1 MTTEQD
7 DIETCPLL
15 DDDTRNN
22 NCNGA
27 IQDSNQAFQVQ
38 AEQDHINDDRTI
50 RKNRTRPW
58 IIPLLLITT
67 ILVVVSSFKIIK
79 LIRNSPSMEQMQ
91 DDVIQISDIKINQV
105 HIDGWRQNKQNPVLD
120 NDNGKYLQVSTQVNY
135 TINYDNLLLNE
146 QPRNNTENIK
156 FIAENFIKTLCVDL
170 NNSTT
175 FHNVE
180 DKQLKLANI
189 LIQDPV
195 CVSLINGTTTPLN
208 VTLLIQPN
216 IKNIMGILK
225 KLLSHDYKG
234 LELWSQLD
242 LTLYKSSLMNF
253 NIKLINIPKVTV
265 DWAHLFHWDDDS
277 IPDFEEIF
285 WQNFDT
291 PILEEFHVTD
301 DKDEFF
307 NVKLKSEPIS
317 LLSKFLSNHSRW
329 LKLPHT
335 PLAIPT
341 LTWNIKLPNCRN
353 ECVIDIPTLECE
365 SQEFSL
371 IERNSIIV
379 NNRIGGPLPSEL
391 LSHVCSSDEEN
402 TVTPLTLL
410 LNNLLNENSSCEIEL
425 KGQVS
430 KDSLNIMKHNDN
442 TLLPVDILDSMLF
455 ELDYFPIAFNTT
467 LNTTNIL
474 NEVTIDDMRLNWSEN
489 KVHMVGTMVATI
501 SLSFYDTEEERI
513 AVHNIK
519 GDLEIYHDDTHFLSI
534 PMKVWNKSTSEIIHD
549 DETDITMMQIT
560 FSLNDDDMIVTNKA
574 ELSQVF
580 NEIFFKGETHV
591 TFDAIIDVVVE
602 SILGQI
608 VITGLKTSGETI
620 IN

>member
-7 DIETCPLL
+7 DIETRPLL
-15 DDDTRNN
+15 NANIRINN
-22 NCNGA
+22 GNGA
-27 IQDSNQAFQVQ
+27 IQDTNQPHPTQE
-38 AEQDHINDDRTI
+38 EQGNLRNDGILRN
-50 RKNRTRPW
+50 NRTRRW
-58 IIPLLLITT
+58 IIPIILIAT
-67 ILVVVSSFKIIK
+67 ILLVISSFKITKVIK
-79 LIRNSPSMEQMQ
+79 NSPSMDQIQ
-91 DDVIQISDIKINQV
+91 DDVVQVSDIKINQV
-105 HIDGWRQNKQNPVLD
+105 HIDGWRQSKQNPSLD
-120 NDNGKYLQVSTQVNY
+120 NDTGKYLQVSTQVNY
-135 TINYDNLLLNE
+135 TINYDKLLLDDE
-146 QPRNNTENIK
+146 FRNDTENIK
-156 FIAENFIKTLCVDL
+156 FIAERFIKTLCVDL

-175 FHNVE
+175 FHNVD

-189 LIQDPV
+189 MIQDPV

-208 VTLLIQPN
+208 ITVLIQPN
-216 IKNIMGILK
+216 MKNIMSILK

-242 LTLYKSSLMNF
+242 LTLYKQSLMNF

-265 DWAHLFHWDDDS
+265 DWTQLFHWDDDNM
-277 IPDFEEIF
+277 PNFEELF
-285 WQNFDT
+285 WKNFDM
-291 PILEEFHVTD
+291 PVLEEFDVID
-301 DKDEFF
+301 DKDEYF

-317 LLSKFLSNHSRW
+317 LLSKFLNNYSKW
-329 LKLPHT
+329 LSIPDA
-335 PLAIPT
+335 PLIIPP
-341 LTWNIKLPNCRN
+341 LTWNLRLPNCHD

-371 IERNSIIV
+371 LERDSIII
-379 NNRIGGPLPSEL
+379 NNRISGPLPSEL

-410 LNNLLNENSSCEIEL
+410 LNNLLNDSSSCEIEL

-430 KDSLNIMKHNDN
+430 KNPVIKIKHNDN
-442 TLLPVDILDSMLF
+442 TLIPIDVLDLMLH

-467 LNTTNIL
+467 LNTTNTL
-474 NEVTIDDMRLNWSEN
+474 NEVTIDNMRLTWSDN
-489 KVHMVGTMVATI
+489 RVHMVGTMIATI
-501 SLSFYDTEEERI
+501 NLSFYDTEEERI

-549 DETDITMMQIT
+549 DETDLTMMEIT
-560 FSLNDDDMIVTNKA
+560 FDLNDDDMIVTDKG

-580 NEIFFKGETHV
+580 NEIFFKGETLV
-591 TFDAIIDVVVE
+591 TFDSVVDVVVE

-620 IN
+620 VN